1 MILTIRETR
10 HNVLLALKDRR
21 EHRNTGDSSL
31 PRTQG
36 IMNALKRP
44 FVFLAAESIVQFAA
58 AYNGYL
64 YGLSYLFNS
73 TFVGIFGPEDYG
85 FGTISIGLCFLV
97 IVVEIIIGPIT
108 NSLFQEPYFK
118 RQLRK
123 NDYKPKGRVMMGKF
137 AAVALPISLLFA
149 SRTSWRNSNS

>member
-10 HNVLLALKDRR
+10 HGVLLARKDRR

-64 YGLSYLFNS
+64 YSLSYLFNS
-73 TFVGIFGPEDYG
+73 AFVRVFGPDDHG
-85 FGTISIGLCFLV
+85 SGTISIGPCFLIV
-97 IVVEIIIGPIT
+97 VVEIIMGPIT
-108 NSLFQEPYFK
+108 NALFQEHIP
-118 RQLRK
+118 
-123 NDYKPKGRVMMGKF
+123 N
-137 AAVALPISLLFA
+137 A
-149 SRTSWRNSNS
+149 N